1 MFFSYLRGSQS
12 LYVLLQSR
20 SFLPSIV
27 GHEKRFIGGSKSVA
41 RRSSSEVWK
50 RLTTVNSKAHQR
62 INGRRNI
69 DMSEAKHRIYGG
81 ELRD

>member
-20 SFLPSIV
+20 SFLSSIV
-27 GHEKRFIGGSKSVA
+27 GHEKRFIGGFKSVA